1 VIFGKR
7 VHRRAAKAG
16 ATMRALIV
24 RPNLKLLT
32 LFAVLPGIALVGG
45 CGGKDTARG
54 GVAEVPQ
61 CRQAADAVTTSDFDT
76 RASLLR
82 MRADAYSDCMQ
93 ERGYV
98 LDEEELDRRLLHKE
112 QVKNGDPLGGD
123 PAPFLALYRQEL
135 RMNPALWRAGAH

>member
-1 VIFGKR
+1 
-7 VHRRAAKAG
+7 
-16 ATMRALIV
+16 MRALIV
-24 RPNLKLLT
+24 RSNLKLLT
-32 LFAVLPGIALVGG
+32 LFAVLPGVALVG
-45 CGGKDTARG
+45 CGGKDAARG

-61 CRQAADAVTTSDFDT
+61 CRQAANAVPATDFDT

-112 QVKNGDPLGGD
+112 QVKNGDPMGGD

-135 RMNPALWRAGAH
+135 RMNPELWRAGTH